1 MFYTLP
7 QLSLFDILAML
18 TILVCYLG
26 LVFAS
31 LFMVRISFRRL
42 QRDAARLKEVL

>member
-1 MFYTLP
+1 MFSPLP
-7 QLSLFDILAML
+7 QLSIFDILAMF

-42 QRDAARLKEVL
+42 RRDIKRLEEIL